1 MKQQDNRRLLAVL
14 AHPDDETFGMG
25 GTLALYA
32 HRGVEVSL
40 ICATRGEVGSV
51 SPDLLQNFND
61 IGALREEELRCA
73 ASCLGLTDVHMLG
86 YRDSGMPGSPDN
98 QHPKALAAAPV
109 DEVASRVTNL
119 IRQIRP
125 QVVITSDP
133 VGGYNH
139 PDHIAIHRAT
149 LKAFHASGDASC
161 YPNDLPLF
169 QPQKLYYSVFPHG
182 FIRLVVLLLP
192 LFGQDP
198 RHYGRNADIDL
209 VKITSQSYPIHAR
222 IDYRPVAEAK
232 RKAVACHRS
241 QTGPPT
247 KGIMGWIARMAR
259 AQDTFMRAYPPAS
272 KRFREK
278 DLFDGITTDP
288 SET

>member
-1 MKQQDNRRLLAVL
+1 MKQLDNRRLLAVL

-40 ICATRGEVGSV
+40 ICATRGEVGYAP
-51 SPDLLQNFND
+51 PDLLQNFDD

-73 ASCLGLTDVHMLG
+73 TSSLGLTEVHLLG
-86 YRDSGMPGSPDN
+86 FRDSGMLGSPDN
-98 QHPKALAAAPV
+98 QHPKALAAAPL

-125 QVVITSDP
+125 QVVITFDP

-139 PDHIAIHRAT
+139 PDHIAIQRAT

-161 YPNDLPLF
+161 YPNDLPPF
-169 QPQKLYYSVFPHG
+169 QPQKLYSQVFPRV

-209 VKITSQSYPIHAR
+209 VKIASQSYPIHAR

-232 RKAVACHRS
+232 RKAVACHQS
-241 QTGPPT
+241 QSGPPT
-247 KGIMGWIARMAR
+247 KGIMGWITRMAR
-259 AQDTFMRAYPPAS
+259 AQDTFMRVYPPAS

-288 SET
+288 SES